1 MQTHPATV
9 VEQLDRGL
17 SAQANQ
23 KRGSWPVRLIG
34 SASEIGDQPQMR
46 LLCAATIA
54 FAIIKRDDR
63 LLTTGIKMLSAHTL
77 ATWGKS
83 GVKSV
88 VNRTRPESGDDPR
101 VQLGDS
107 DAHEENSFPS
117 GHSAGAISVA
127 QAFARS
133 YPKHSLTARSA
144 ALAVAAVQ
152 VPRGT
157 HYAGDVVAG
166 ILIGLGAER
175 ASEAAIGSSLQRLD
189 AKTINVALTDVGRFV
204 QDRVFKRGK

>member
-1 MQTHPATV
+1 M
-9 VEQLDRGL
+9 
-17 SAQANQ
+17 
-23 KRGSWPVRLIG
+23 RLIG

-54 FAIIKRDDR
+54 FAIVRRNDR
-63 LLTTGIKMLSAHTL
+63 LLATGIKMLSAHTL

-88 VNRTRPESGDDPR
+88 VNRTRPESGDDPTVR
-101 VQLGDS
+101 WGDS

-133 YPKHSLTARSA
+133 YPNHSFTARSA

-166 ILIGLGAER
+166 VLIGLGAER

-189 AKTINVALTDVGRFV
+189 AKRINVALTGVWAGLC
-204 QDRVFKRGK
+204 KIGS